1 MKKVLQHIETLLRR
15 HDYVIVPGLGGFVY
29 QFHSAVIDQ
38 NHIEPPFVSISFNP
52 LMNIPDGLLTIEYSR
67 KENVSFR
74 AASALIAD
82 EIDSVNVALNQN
94 QSIEFGN
101 LGFLTKN
108 NEGKLIFSPSKNNGL
123 IPANFGLETVHVSR
137 MQTKIEQRRV
147 ISFTLPPARKIT
159 RYAAIGAVL
168 VGLFLFTPEIENSSK
183 NQANLFPSDQIT
195 PIREG
200 KGNGNVKSPE
210 MMTHQ
215 ESIAGEQLEIRPIV
229 PLNHHV
235 IVSCM
240 ASQADADELC
250 NRLKDMDYSTAHV
263 LPPIKTYRVAI
274 ESFETKDEAI
284 QFMRQLRISTP
295 QFSDAWVLS
304 DPKQ

>member
-1 MKKVLQHIETLLRR
+1 MKKLLQHIETLLRR
-15 HDYVIVPGLGGFVY
+15 HDYVIVPDLGGFVY
-29 QFHSAVIDQ
+29 RFNSAVI
-38 NHIEPPFVSISFNP
+38 NHDSIEPPFVSISFNP

-74 AASALIAD
+74 EASSLIAD
-82 EIDSVNVALNQN
+82 EVDSLNLALNHKE
-94 QSIEFGN
+94 SVEFGN
-101 LGFLTKN
+101 LGFLTMN
-108 NEGKLIFSPSKNNGL
+108 NDGKIIFTPSKNNAL

-137 MQTKIEQRRV
+137 MQTKMEQRRV
-147 ISFTLPPARKIT
+147 ISFTMPSARKIA

-168 VGLFLFTPEIENSSK
+168 AGVFLFTPEIADNSK
-183 NQANLFPSDQIT
+183 NRANLFPTDQIT
-195 PIREG
+195 L
-200 KGNGNVKSPE
+200 
-210 MMTHQ
+210 
-215 ESIAGEQLEIRPIV
+215 AGESDEDVKPMEMTNSQENIIPEQQVIRPIIT
-229 PLNHHV
+229 LNHHV

-250 NRLKDMDYSTAHV
+250 SRLKDMDYVNAHV

-284 QFMRQLRISTP
+284 QFMMQLRTSNP

-304 DPKQ
+304 DRK